1 VAPFTIKDVL
11 KEEKPHLRHSLRV
24 VVANSCHRT
33 QFRRRFD
40 LMFMEELEQIDSSGA
55 VSTCAP

>member
-1 VAPFTIKDVL
+1 
-11 KEEKPHLRHSLRV
+11 V